1 VDVFHP
7 LVVRLPA
14 ARAGQ
19 ETRAPDLA
27 RALAA
32 GSVSEAPWS
41 FLRGCIRSD
50 GCAFVNRTGRYE
62 YVSYEFA
69 NLSSGI
75 LDVFEAT
82 CRRLGLHPRRYETA
96 VRLYRRGDVA
106 QLVDHVG
113 LKR

>member
-1 VDVFHP
+1 
-7 LVVRLPA
+7 VRLPA

-19 ETRAPDLA
+19 EHERPISLEPWQQ
-27 RALAA
+27 AL
-32 GSVSEAPWS
+32 VSEAPWS

-62 YVSYEFA
+62 YLSYEFA